1 MELTNG
7 DRAWLAAQRLPLA
20 LVFNA
25 HGNGLGIAR
34 SLGTYGVPV
43 AVLSPQRDLA
53 TESRYSRWLQS
64 PAYSSAHFIPF
75 LEQIGEVL
83 PQPGV
88 LYPLQ
93 DHLVELCVIH
103 RRSLSHYYH
112 LSLPTP
118 RAFKA
123 LSDKGELLTTAK
135 AVGVDTPTSRIG
147 GPLPANFPLPAIVK
161 PLAQIPEFKTR
172 YGQKILRFSHRQEL
186 EANLEQMESFRPLIQ
201 AFIPGDEAN
210 LWTYG
215 AAFLKGLPL
224 AEYTGRKLIQY
235 PPGAGDAAVA
245 ESVWEPSVAAVGRRL
260 LRSVNYSG
268 MAQVEFKVDPK
279 GTLRLLEV
287 NPRAWSWNSLPTASG
302 SNLSLAL
309 YAALLN
315 KSLPSELRTQRET
328 HLRWRYGRLWL
339 LATLRLLLEGR
350 PSRDVLALGRGQ
362 AINAILTQGD
372 WGPLPL
378 YLSQIVKTFLGE
390 FALKARNF
398 QPR

>member
-1 MELTNG
+1 MGLTAG
-7 DRAWLAAQRLPLA
+7 DRAWLATQRLPLA

-25 HGNGLGIAR
+25 HGNGLGITR
-34 SLGTYGVPV
+34 SLGTYGIPV
-43 AVLSPQRDLA
+43 AVLSPHRDLA
-53 TESRYSRWLQS
+53 TESRYGRWLQS
-64 PAYSSAHFIPF
+64 PGYSSAHFIPF
-75 LEQIGEVL
+75 LEQIGEAL

-103 RRSLSHYYH
+103 RQSLSRYYH
-112 LSLPTP
+112 LSLPTH
-118 RAFKA
+118 RTLKA
-123 LSDKGELLTTAK
+123 LADKGELLTTAR
-135 AVGVDTPTSRIG
+135 AVGVDTPTSWIG
-147 GPLPANFPLPAIVK
+147 GPLPADFPLPAIVK
-161 PLAQIPEFKTR
+161 PLAQIPEFKAR
-172 YGQKILRFSHRQEL
+172 YGQTVLRFSRRREL
-186 EANLEQMESFRPLIQ
+186 EAKLEKMEPFRPLTQ
-201 AFIPGDEAN
+201 AFIPGDEAR

-235 PPGAGDAAVA
+235 PPGSGDAAVA
-245 ESVWEPSVAAVGRRL
+245 ESVWEPSVAAAGRRL

-268 MAQVEFKVDPK
+268 MAQVEFKVDPE

-315 KSLPSELRTQRET
+315 KRLPSELRTQREE

-339 LATLRLLLEGR
+339 LATLRLLLEGH
-350 PSRDVLALGRGQ
+350 PSGRVLALGRGR
-362 AINAILTQGD
+362 AINAILAKGD
-372 WGPLPL
+372 WGPLRI
-378 YLSQIVKTFLGE
+378 YLPQIVKTILGE